1 MRLARGCAGRSV
13 LGHAPSLSGRGW
25 HHRHPAADV
34 EGMPR
39 AVRLTFALLVCLLVV
54 PAAARAQE
62 PLFSDS
68 FSSPDGLITNEYAYW
83 NPSDSAAHRSA
94 DWEMDS
100 GSLFAR
106 AGAGWTGP
114 VTDNCAPDRD
124 SATCTNSGVFRLN
137 TKRRDFDAVRVDMRL
152 RANAFDSRDESAD
165 PDTPAVDWDGVHI
178 WLHYVDEYELYY
190 ASVNRRDGS
199 VVIKKKCRG
208 GTDNGGT
215 YYELASASGPPAPMG
230 AWQQVGAS
238 IQTNADQTVTI
249 KLYREGQQLIEA
261 TDTGVGCTA
270 ITAPGAVGVRGD
282 NLDFDI
288 DDFTVG
294 ALGVEP
300 EPLPHPAPDPTPTP
314 DPVVGQQPTRQEPQ
328 PTQST
333 QPQPAPVNHAPRVTL
348 STPKRF
354 RSSLVLAAR
363 ASDDR
368 GVRQVRFYLDGR
380 RVATDVTHPF
390 RYTYRPGRRLRAGT
404 HTVWAVAVDTDGAT
418 RRSSRMTVR
427 YAAPAQRT

>member
-1 MRLARGCAGRSV
+1 M
-13 LGHAPSLSGRGW
+13 AP
-25 HHRHPAADV
+25 
-34 EGMPR
+34 
-39 AVRLTFALLVCLLVV
+39 AVRITFALLVCLLVA

-62 PLFSDS
+62 PLLSDS
-68 FSSPDGLITNEYAYW
+68 FSSPDGLLTNEYAYW
-83 NPSDSAAHRSA
+83 NPDDGAAHRSP

-114 VTDNCAPDRD
+114 VTDNCAPDPD
-124 SATCTNSGVFRLN
+124 SATCTNSAVFRLN
-137 TKRRDFDAVRVDMRL
+137 TRRRDFDAVRVDMRL
-152 RANAFDSRDESAD
+152 HANAFDDRDESAD

-208 GTDNGGT
+208 GADNGGT
-215 YYELASASGPPAPMG
+215 YYELASASGHPVPMG

-249 KLYREGQQLIEA
+249 KLYREGRQLIEA
-261 TDTGVGCTA
+261 TDTGVGCAA

-288 DDFTVG
+288 DDFTVS
-294 ALGVEP
+294 ALAAEP
-300 EPLPHPAPDPTPTP
+300 APLPHPDPTPTPTPTP
-314 DPVVGQQPTRQEPQ
+314 DPVTGRPPTHPIRPEPQ
-328 PTQST
+328 PTQT
-333 QPQPAPVNHAPRVTL
+333 QPQTQPAPAPAPVDHAPRVTL
-348 STPKRF
+348 RTPKRF
-354 RSSLVLAAR
+354 RSSLVLQAR

-368 GVRQVRFYLDGR
+368 GVREVRFYLDGR
-380 RVATDVTHPF
+380 RVATDRKPPF
-390 RYTYRPGRRLRAGT
+390 RYTYRPGRRLRAGN
-404 HTVWAVAVDTDGAT
+404 HRVWTVAVDTSGAT
-418 RRSSRMTVR
+418 RRSRRMTVR
-427 YAAPAQRT
+427 YLGGR